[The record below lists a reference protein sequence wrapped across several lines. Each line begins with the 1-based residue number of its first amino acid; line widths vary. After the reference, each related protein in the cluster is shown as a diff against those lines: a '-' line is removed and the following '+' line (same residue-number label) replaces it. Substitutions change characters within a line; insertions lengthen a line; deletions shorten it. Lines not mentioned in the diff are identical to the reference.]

1 MRLKF
6 ILHFIGRKSIVM
18 TVKSYQDLLESV
30 NQRAMKDTIALNK
43 IETLFEMV
51 DMHTEMAK
59 YDADVVVY
67 TEHGDNIDREFM
79 YTEADNTA
87 SATRKNIFQKA
98 WDFIVGLFK
107 TIKENIAKIFSS
119 KKDVKPS
126 EKLVVPERYGA
137 DKSIISTVKSVAAS
151 IPSTI
156 KNRAGLIVAGLGLI
170 TASGALK
177 MKIDSKKGDA
187 SKVMTAEQVEN
198 DIIAPVNEVLD
209 KFEQGVESMKNASE
223 ELDPNQ
229 TSDAADDTSASKP
242 DDNKSSEKKDD
253 SKEGIFSGKSNSSII
268 GTITSKLSYIITKV
282 RGIVDYVAGL
292 FLKATG
298 REAKGYEGKT
308 VDNENIGKEESK
320 ETSEEKSEDN
330 K

>member
-59 YDADVVVY
+59 YDADVAVY

-126 EKLVVPERYGA
+126 ERYGA
-137 DKSIISTVKSVAAS
+137 DKSIISTVKSVAAT

-242 DDNKSSEKKDD
+242 DDNKSSEKKDA

-308 VDNENIGKEESK
+308 VDNENNGKEESK

>member
-1 MRLKF
+1 
-6 ILHFIGRKSIVM
+6 
-18 TVKSYQDLLESV
+18 
-30 NQRAMKDTIALNK
+30 
-43 IETLFEMV
+43 
-51 DMHTEMAK
+51 
-59 YDADVVVY
+59 
-67 TEHGDNIDREFM
+67 
-79 YTEADNTA
+79 
-87 SATRKNIFQKA
+87 
-98 WDFIVGLFK
+98 
-107 TIKENIAKIFSS
+107 
-119 KKDVKPS
+119 
-126 EKLVVPERYGA
+126 
-137 DKSIISTVKSVAAS
+137 
-151 IPSTI
+151 
-156 KNRAGLIVAGLGLI
+156 
-170 TASGALK
+170 
-177 MKIDSKKGDA
+177 
-187 SKVMTAEQVEN
+187 
-198 DIIAPVNEVLD
+198 
-209 KFEQGVESMKNASE
+209 MKNASE

-308 VDNENIGKEESK
+308 VDNENNGKEESK